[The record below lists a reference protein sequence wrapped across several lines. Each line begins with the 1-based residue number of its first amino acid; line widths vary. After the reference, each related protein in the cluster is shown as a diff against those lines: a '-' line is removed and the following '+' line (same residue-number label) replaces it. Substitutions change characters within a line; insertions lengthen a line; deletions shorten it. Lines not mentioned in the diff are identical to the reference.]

1 MEGIHFTWK
10 LGERLVDVTST
21 CGLAV
26 NCDLGKILYNSGK
39 ILYNSGVDSADWL
52 GPAPGSGKI
61 EGPVLASDSNWLR
74 LQHPR
79 WPSQLLS
86 PRSIFIKQAVDGDVE
101 VNLRPRYI
109 NCSPSKGTI
118 RVHADMVD
126 MAAQE
131 DNKAYA
137 VRGMQRIHV
146 SRSGLL
152 ASDGRYKGFTLR
164 RSMAFLKNQKA
175 IFGSLL
181 AVAGGATAFAYFYP
195 YNRDVAL
202 VNLQIN
208 EADAAT
214 VKKIEDAFQRLQR
227 ADDCKS
233 LLKKHLTNDV
243 LDQLKHKKTKL
254 GATLY
259 DVIRSGIF
267 NLDASVGVY
276 APDAES
282 YKTFAAL
289 FDPIIEEYHGFSL
302 SQKQP
307 PVDLGEGRTADFPPL
322 DPKNKYIVSTRIRCG
337 RSIAGYP
344 FNPLLTQDD
353 YLILQQKAFLL
364 FGCSC
369 NWWLCGE
376 SCHIIPGDWLERKA
390 LKLRL
395 QVKNALMSQHDDEL
409 VGTYYP
415 LEGMS
420 KEVQNQLIQ
429 DHFLFK
435 DGDRHLQQA
444 NACNYWPKGRGI
456 FHNKNKTFLVWVNE
470 EDHVRMIS
478 MQKGSNVGEVLDR
491 LIRGIKSL
499 ESKVGFSRDERLGWL
514 TFCPTNLGSTIR
526 ASVHIKL
533 PKISKRPDFKEI
545 CERLNLQV
553 RGVHGEHSESEGGIY
568 DVSNKARLGISEYEA
583 VRQMYEGVKELIRLE
598 EQQK

>member
-1 MEGIHFTWK
+1 
-10 LGERLVDVTST
+10 
-21 CGLAV
+21 
-26 NCDLGKILYNSGK
+26 
-39 ILYNSGVDSADWL
+39 
-52 GPAPGSGKI
+52 
-61 EGPVLASDSNWLR
+61 
-74 LQHPR
+74 
-79 WPSQLLS
+79 
-86 PRSIFIKQAVDGDVE
+86 
-101 VNLRPRYI
+101 
-109 NCSPSKGTI
+109 
-118 RVHADMVD
+118 
-126 MAAQE
+126 
-131 DNKAYA
+131 
-137 VRGMQRIHV
+137 
-146 SRSGLL
+146 
-152 ASDGRYKGFTLR
+152 
-164 RSMAFLKNQKA
+164 MAFLKNQKA

-353 YLILQQKAFLL
+353 YLILQQK
-364 FGCSC
+364 
-369 NWWLCGE
+369 
-376 SCHIIPGDWLERKA
+376 
-390 LKLRL
+390 
-395 QVKNALMSQHDDEL
+395 VKNALMSQHDDEL

>member
-1 MEGIHFTWK
+1 MITAEFEESGRRATVEEH
-10 LGERLVDVTST
+10 RLEI
-21 CGLAV
+21 AKF
-26 NCDLGKILYNSGK
+26 N
-39 ILYNSGVDSADWL
+39 A
-52 GPAPGSGKI
+52 
-61 EGPVLASDSNWLR
+61 R
-74 LQHPR
+74 
-79 WPSQLLS
+79 
-86 PRSIFIKQAVDGDVE
+86 
-101 VNLRPRYI
+101 
-109 NCSPSKGTI
+109 
-118 RVHADMVD
+118 
-126 MAAQE
+126 
-131 DNKAYA
+131 
-137 VRGMQRIHV
+137 
-146 SRSGLL
+146 
-152 ASDGRYKGFTLR
+152 GFTLR

-175 IFGSLL
+175 KFGSLL

-364 FGCSC
+364 FG
-369 NWWLCGE
+369 GE

-533 PKISKRPDFKEI
+533 PKISKRPDFKVCLFVVIVLI
-545 CERLNLQV
+545 CDAHLPFYKWQKRQAVASTKPRLQFTFPIFGFSRKRTSCAQRRRHPHQLLNAHFKTL
-553 RGVHGEHSESEGGIY
+553 
-568 DVSNKARLGISEYEA
+568 VS
-583 VRQMYEGVKELIRLE
+583 
-598 EQQK
+598 